1 MYIIVIDYTQLQRKH
16 CQTGVNSTPLNQK
29 PYNLK
34 HCCSM
39 EIPVQW
45 IAFEFVHR
53 NVNGSKSPKLPMQT
67 SGKYEH
73 VILHIP
79 PSANT
84 VV

>member
-1 MYIIVIDYTQLQRKH
+1 
-16 CQTGVNSTPLNQK
+16 
-29 PYNLK
+29 
-34 HCCSM
+34 M

-53 NVNGSKSPKLPMQT
+53 NVNSSKSPKLPMQT

-79 PSANT
+79 LSANT

>member
-1 MYIIVIDYTQLQRKH
+1 
-16 CQTGVNSTPLNQK
+16 
-29 PYNLK
+29 
-34 HCCSM
+34 M

-53 NVNGSKSPKLPMQT
+53 NVNGSKSQKLPMQT